1 MTIRK
6 ILLIVGGL
14 LLLAT
19 TSLAVVFLNLPRVA
33 MPNAIDVVATPETVE
48 RGRYLTINVL
58 QCVDCHSVR
67 DWTRYGGPPVEPIGA
82 GRPCLDRVTPAA
94 GVNVG
99 QEVFPG
105 RLCIRNITTRYGGPP
120 VEPIGAGRPC
130 LDRVTPAAGV
140 NVGQEVFPGRLCI
153 RNITSDMDT
162 GLGKWT
168 DGEVIRAIREG
179 VGRDGSGLFP
189 IMPYFVY
196 RDLSDEDVQAVVAFL
211 RTLPPARS
219 NQPPGRE
226 IDFPLNLMVRLWPR
240 PVEGKVI
247 APDRER
253 DPLAYGRY
261 LSRIARCEF
270 CHSPREPRSSLADR
284 ALRVLPLTTG
294 AALSRTIRGS
304 ALFWRY
310 AFLSWQR
317 SHHVSDEFNSSRN
330 GNRGLES
337 RGVQISIPIA
347 WRC

>member
-1 MTIRK
+1 MDIRK
-6 ILLIVGGL
+6 ILLIIGGL

-19 TSLAVVFLNLPRVA
+19 AGVVIVFLNLPRVA
-33 MPNAIDVVATPETVE
+33 ASSSIRIVVTPEIIE

-105 RLCIRNITTRYGGPP
+105 RLCIRNIT
-120 VEPIGAGRPC
+120 
-130 LDRVTPAAGV
+130 
-140 NVGQEVFPGRLCI
+140 
-153 RNITSDMDT
+153 SDMDT
-162 GLGKWT
+162 GIGKWT
-168 DGEVIRAIREG
+168 DGELIRAIREG

-189 IMPYFVY
+189 IMPYFIY

-211 RTLPPARS
+211 RTLPPVRS
-219 NQPPGRE
+219 SQPPSRE
-226 IDFPLNLMVRLWPR
+226 LDFPLTLMVRLWPR

-247 APDRER
+247 ALDRKR

-270 CHSPREPRSSLADR
+270 CHSPREPRSLKPFEGRLYSGGMPFFLGNDRVMYPMNLTPHATGIGEWSREEFKSRFRLHGTARKVSPAENTLMNWNAFAGMTDADLELLYDFFKSLPPVEYQR
-284 ALRVLPLTTG
+284 EPL
-294 AALSRTIRGS
+294 
-304 ALFWRY
+304 
-310 AFLSWQR
+310 
-317 SHHVSDEFNSSRN
+317 
-330 GNRGLES
+330 
-337 RGVQISIPIA
+337 
-347 WRC
+347 